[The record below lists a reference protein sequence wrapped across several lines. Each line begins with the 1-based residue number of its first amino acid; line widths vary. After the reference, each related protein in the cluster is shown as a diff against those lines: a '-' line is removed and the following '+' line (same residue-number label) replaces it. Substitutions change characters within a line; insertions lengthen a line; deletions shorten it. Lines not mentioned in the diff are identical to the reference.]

1 MKTLFRTVTLLSA
14 FFIGGQTFASGGGVH
29 LEPAHND
36 LSNQGSLQNGMK
48 LFVNYCLSCHS
59 AEYMRFNRAG
69 KDLGISDEQL
79 KQNLMFTA
87 DKVGETMKVAMT
99 KDDAKKWFGIAIPD
113 LSVVARS
120 RGVDWLYT
128 YMTSFYRDD
137 KRTWGVNNL
146 VFKDVGMPHVM
157 ADMEGGVKDAVYKT
171 EIGEDGKPHQ
181 VIDKLVSNCGALPK
195 ADCEKKA
202 QEYNRNVRDL
212 VNYLEYMGEPAKLVR
227 YSLGVKVIL
236 FLLLFTFI
244 AYFLKKEYWR
254 DVH

>member
-14 FFIGGQTFASGGGVH
+14 FLIGGQTFASSGVH
-29 LEPAHND
+29 LEKAHND
-36 LSNQGSLQNGMK
+36 LSNMGSLQNGMK

-59 AEYMRFNRAG
+59 AEYMRYNRAG

-79 KQNLMFTA
+79 KQNLMFAA

-99 KDDAKKWFGIAIPD
+99 KDDAKKWFGTAVPD

-128 YMTSFYRDD
+128 YMTTFYRDD
-137 KRTWGVNNL
+137 KKQWGVNNL
-146 VFKDVGMPHVM
+146 TFKDVGMPHVM
-157 ADMEGGVKDAVYKT
+157 ADLEGGVKEAVYKT
-171 EIGEDGKPHQ
+171 ETGVDGKPHQ
-181 VIDKLVSNCGALPK
+181 VIEKLVSNCGALPK
-195 ADCEKKA
+195 ADCEKKSE
-202 QEYNRNVRDL
+202 EYNRNVRDL

-236 FLLLFTFI
+236 FLLFFTI
-244 AYFLKKEYWR
+244 LAYFLKKEFWR
-254 DVH
+254 DIH

>member
-14 FFIGGQTFASGGGVH
+14 FLVGGQTFASGGGVA

-59 AEYMRFNRAG
+59 AEFMRFNRAG

-79 KQNLMFTA
+79 KQNLMFNA

-99 KDDAKKWFGIAIPD
+99 KEDGKKWFGTAVPD

-120 RGVDWLYT
+120 RGTDWLYT
-128 YMTSFYRDD
+128 YMTTFYQDD
-137 KRTWGVNNL
+137 KKPWGVNNL

-157 ADMEGGVKDAVYKT
+157 WELEGGIKQAVYKT
-171 EIGEDGKPHQ
+171 ETGADGKPHQ
-181 VIDKLVSNCGALPK
+181 VVDKLVPNCPTLSK
-195 ADCEKKA
+195 EDCQKKSD
-202 QEYNRNVRDL
+202 EYNRNVRDL
-212 VNYLEYMGEPAKLVR
+212 VNYLDYMGEPAKLVR

-236 FLLLFTFI
+236 FLLFFTFI
-244 AYFLKKEYWR
+244 AYLLKKEFWR

>member
-14 FFIGGQTFASGGGVH
+14 FLMGGQAFASSGGVH
-29 LEPAHND
+29 LEKAHND

-59 AEYMRFNRAG
+59 AEFMRFNRAG
-69 KDLGISDEQL
+69 KDLGITDDQL

-87 DKVGETMKVAMT
+87 EKVGEPMKIAMV
-99 KDDAKKWFGIAIPD
+99 KDDAKKWFGTAVPD

-120 RGVDWLYT
+120 RGTDWLYT
-128 YMTSFYRDD
+128 YMTTFYRDD
-137 KRTWGVNNL
+137 KRPWGVNNL

-157 ADMEGGVKDAVYKT
+157 WELEGGVKEAVYKT
-171 EIGEDGKPHQ
+171 ETGADGKPHQ
-181 VIDKLVSNCGALPK
+181 VVDKLVANCPTLSKEDCQKK
-195 ADCEKKA
+195 AD
-202 QEYNRNVRDL
+202 EYTRNVRDL

-227 YSLGVKVIL
+227 YSLGWKVL
-236 FLLLFTFI
+236 FFLLFFTII
-244 AYFLKKEYWR
+244 AYFLKKEFWR

>member
-14 FFIGGQTFASGGGVH
+14 FLVSGQTLAAGGGVA
-29 LEPAHND
+29 LQPAHND

-87 DKVGETMKVAMT
+87 EKVGEPMKVAMS
-99 KDDAKKWFGIAIPD
+99 KADAKKWFGTAVPD

-128 YMTSFYRDD
+128 YMTTFYRDD
-137 KRTWGVNNL
+137 KKPFGVNNV

-157 ADMEGGVKDAVYKT
+157 ADLEGGVKDAVYKT
-171 EIGEDGKPHQ
+171 ATGADGKPHQ
-181 VIDKLVSNCGALPK
+181 VIDKLVPNCGALPK
-195 ADCEKKA
+195 ADCDKKA
-202 QEYNRNVRDL
+202 QEYDRNVRDL

-227 YSLGVKVIL
+227 YSLGVKVII
-236 FLLLFTFI
+236 FLLFFTFV
-244 AYFLKKEYWR
+244 AFLLKKEYWR
-254 DVH
+254 DIH